1 MLRAKEIEGC
11 GGGTLDLEW
20 LFQAALPWPPK
31 GVSPSMHGPSGM
43 PRRGQLLLT
52 HRLGSAIARME
63 LGVWGMGI
71 ARLRLRML
79 TSSHL

>member
-31 GVSPSMHGPSGM
+31 GVHRRCTALPDAAKRAASPHSPSRVCDRKDGAGGVGHG
-43 PRRGQLLLT
+43 
-52 HRLGSAIARME
+52 HCKVEA
-63 LGVWGMGI
+63 
-71 ARLRLRML
+71 
-79 TSSHL
+79 